1 MVVLFCTTNTTF
13 LLQSSDTPK
22 NYGFVRWVDP
32 PPIHPHQDYIYYLQ
46 NHIFDLEMNISD
58 NGTEDDDNSNV
69 AVSQETICS
78 DPYCNCPCHKKEGDP
93 PPPPPTMGGY
103 YGEGATQYARW
114 PHY

>member
-46 NHIFDLEMNISD
+46 NHIFDLEREVSSGKTDVEEDGNN
-58 NGTEDDDNSNV
+58 NGGG
-69 AVSQETICS
+69 SQEPPC
-78 DPYCNCPCHKKEGDP
+78 CNYSCHQGSRKRKALG
-93 PPPPPTMGGY
+93 M
-103 YGEGATQYARW
+103 R
-114 PHY
+114 